1 MVLRAGFLVAFIAFG
16 DADMKSRAE
25 RFLSSITNAM
35 EMVLRCSV
43 EVRIILLPD
52 SEASI
57 NGVKLVELPKGLK
70 KAETAVATD
79 WEKKA
84 VHKNTINGFSNCS
97 RLLDETYRSTSGSSD
112 LKADGN
118 VQTSD
123 MRERRLEIPMQRIES
138 IIREQRLE
146 TAWLKTAE
154 KGTPGSLSRLK
165 PEKNQ
170 VLPQDG
176 IYCQDQMESMNTTAY
191 SSQHWEDE
199 LNHELEVLK
208 INNGS
213 VLQKDQNGQRLDRFH
228 MSPSFLPDKSLVGNS
243 NKDNRWV
250 FLYLSQLVAWSFS
263 LVFLNFLYLSLD
275 WKH

>member
-1 MVLRAGFLVAFIAFG
+1 MTFMMGDCLPPFVLSYMVLRAGFLVAFIAFG

-57 NGVKLVELPKGLK
+57 NGVKLVELPEGLK

-112 LKADGN
+112 LMADGN

-123 MRERRLEIPMQRIES
+123 MRERRQEIPMQRIES

-146 TAWLKTAE
+146 TAWLQTAE

-176 IYCQDQMESMNTTAY
+176 IYCQDQMESLNTTAY

-199 LNHELEVLK
+199 LNHELKVLK

-213 VLQKDQNGQRLDRFH
+213 VLQKDQNGRRLDRFP
-228 MSPSFLPDKSLVGNS
+228 MSPSFLHDKSLVGNS
-243 NKDNRWV
+243 NKDNR
-250 FLYLSQLVAWSFS
+250 
-263 LVFLNFLYLSLD
+263 
-275 WKH
+275 

>member
-1 MVLRAGFLVAFIAFG
+1 MTFMMGDSLPPFVLSYMVLRAGFLVAFIAFG
-16 DADMKSRAE
+16 DADIKSRAE

-57 NGVKLVELPKGLK
+57 NGVKLVELPEGLK

-112 LKADGN
+112 LMADGN

-146 TAWLKTAE
+146 TAWLQTAE

-176 IYCQDQMESMNTTAY
+176 IYCQDQMESLNTTAY

-199 LNHELEVLK
+199 LNHELKVLK

-213 VLQKDQNGQRLDRFH
+213 VLQKDQNGRRLDRFP
-228 MSPSFLPDKSLVGNS
+228 MSPSFLHDKSLVGNS
-243 NKDNRWV
+243 NKDNR
-250 FLYLSQLVAWSFS
+250 
-263 LVFLNFLYLSLD
+263 
-275 WKH
+275 